1 MAKVIKFPVEPPR
14 KLGPKKVHKRKKA
27 DPEDHGQ
34 LNLFNQIVAET
45 RVRSL
50 QSGNDFFEEA
60 LALDDQGDPFAEN
73 MYLRAIEHEQSIADA
88 YCNLG
93 ILMSRRE
100 EYAKAVDYLTKSLAV
115 NPRHF
120 EAHYNLANV
129 YSDLGNFGLAKMHY
143 EISTEIA
150 PSFPNSY
157 YNLGL
162 VLVSLKQYDAAA
174 QVIQQYIELSPDY
187 NHEVAHDLIRTLKDF
202 GR

>member
-14 KLGPKKVHKRKKA
+14 KLGPKKVHKRKKN

-34 LNLFNQIVAET
+34 LNLFNQIVPET
-45 RVRSL
+45 RIRSL
-50 QSGNDFFEEA
+50 VDGNDFFEEA
-60 LALDDQGDPFAEN
+60 LSLDEKGDPYAEN
-73 MYLRAIEHEQSIADA
+73 MYLKAIENDQAVADA

-93 ILMSRRE
+93 ILMSRRD
-100 EYAKAVDYLTKSLAV
+100 EYAKAVDYLTKSLAE

-129 YSDLGNFGLAKMHY
+129 YSDMGNYALAKTHY

-150 PSFPNSY
+150 PEFPNSY

-174 QVIQQYIELSPDY
+174 QVIQQYIELSPGYD
-187 NHEVAHDLIRTLKDF
+187 HGVANDLIRTLKDF